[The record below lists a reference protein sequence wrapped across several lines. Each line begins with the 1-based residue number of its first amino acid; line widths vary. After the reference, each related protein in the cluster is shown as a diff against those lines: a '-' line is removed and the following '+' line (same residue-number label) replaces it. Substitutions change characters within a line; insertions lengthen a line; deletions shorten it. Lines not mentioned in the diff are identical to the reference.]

1 MGVGV
6 KGISRTPTDGNA
18 TSSWGQRLRRSQ
30 QAWVNS
36 TPMFDEQFGVK
47 LSDSGIWG
55 LGPTVPYFHTKITK
69 TFTDISAALNTND
82 ISLFS
87 LPAGG
92 FIEMVKIKHSVAFT
106 GGGLTGLTL
115 SVGPVGFLDKYSEL
129 VDVFQ
134 AVSDTTYCINFLPGS
149 EDHGSATDIRLSA
162 VSTGGFIDN
171 ATQGSADIWVKYAE
185 AIL

>member
-1 MGVGV
+1 MALGF
-6 KGISRTPTDGNA
+6 KGIERTPTDGNA
-18 TSSWGQRLRRSQ
+18 TSAWGQRLRRSQ
-30 QAWVNS
+30 QSWVNS
-36 TPMFDEQFGVK
+36 IPMIDDEFGLGITNGI
-47 LSDSGIWG
+47 LS
-55 LGPTVPYFHTKITK
+55 LGPTVSYFHTKITK